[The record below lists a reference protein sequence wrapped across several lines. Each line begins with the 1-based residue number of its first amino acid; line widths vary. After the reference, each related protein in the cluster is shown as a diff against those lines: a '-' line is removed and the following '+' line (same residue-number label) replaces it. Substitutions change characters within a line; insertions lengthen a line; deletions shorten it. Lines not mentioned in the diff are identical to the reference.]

1 MLRKYLYSNIC
12 FTQQDWHEGSFIY
25 ARSSIYRSCSLETQ
39 QIEPLEDDNEKAAHR
54 RQLDSGA
61 TLLKR
66 YLIQDVIGVG
76 GMGSVYRARDLHFPN
91 VVKLVAVKEMIN
103 TAPDPIVRQT
113 IVKNFERE
121 ANLLAT
127 LDHPAIPRIYDYF
140 SEENRS
146 YLILEYIHGKDLEAV
161 IGENDGF
168 LTEEQV
174 LTWAIALCD
183 VLSFL
188 HNHKP
193 DPIIFRDMKPS
204 NVMIDHNGDV
214 KLVDFGIAKTFQVGQ
229 KGTMIGTEG
238 YSPPEQYRG
247 DATPLA
253 DMYALGA
260 TLHHA
265 LSRRDPR
272 LEPPFSFEERPIRKI
287 NPGISAELE
296 TVIGTSL
303 QYNPEDRF
311 PTADEMKESLLAAA
325 QKTGILSKVTT
336 SISQANSIKPLW
348 TFKCEDEVRGTPLNY
363 QNTIFI
369 GCYDNNLYAIN
380 AADGEFLW
388 KYPTDGG
395 VVSRPAAYEGNIYFG
410 SEDHRLHVISARSGK
425 VVWTYFT
432 DAPIRSSVRISDG
445 HAFFGSDDQYLHAVN
460 VNSGRSVWK
469 FEAAGPIRSTPYIAN
484 GLIYVGNELGD
495 FLAINFHGELK
506 WRFRAKRAITSSP
519 TISGQMVLFSSL
531 DSTLYALNQGNGFVT
546 WRFRLGKGSIS
557 SPCVMDNIIFV
568 GAADGFIY
576 AVEAKT
582 SKELWRFRTEHQV
595 SSSPVIYKDSLYCGS
610 VDGYL
615 YCLDSRSGR
624 LRWKYGTEGQI
635 VGSPLVYDD
644 VVYVGSTDRQVYAL
658 LA

>member
-1 MLRKYLYSNIC
+1 MNGDTTPRK
-12 FTQQDWHEGSFIY
+12 Q
-25 ARSSIYRSCSLETQ
+25 LE
-39 QIEPLEDDNEKAAHR
+39 
-54 RQLDSGA
+54 SGV
-61 TLLKR
+61 TLVKR

-103 TAPDPIVRQT
+103 TAPDPVVRQT
-113 IVKNFERE
+113 IVQNFERE

-127 LDHPAIPRIYDYF
+127 LNHPAIPRIYDYF
-140 SEENRS
+140 SNDDRS
-146 YLILEYIHGKDLEAV
+146 YLVLEYIHGKDLEEV
-161 IGENDGF
+161 ITENNGF
-168 LTEEQV
+168 LGEDQV
-174 LTWAIALCD
+174 LTWAIELCD

-247 DATPLA
+247 EATPLA
-253 DMYALGA
+253 DLYALGA

-272 LEPPFSFEERPIRKI
+272 MEPPFSFEERPLRKI
-287 NPGISAELE
+287 NPSVSAELE
-296 TVIGTSL
+296 TVVETSL

-311 PTADEMKESLLAAA
+311 QTADEMKDSLMAAA
-325 QKTGILSKVTT
+325 RKTGILAKVTT
-336 SISQANSIKPLW
+336 SISQSNNIKPLW
-348 TFKCEDEVRGTPLNY
+348 TFRCEDEVRGTPLNY

-369 GCYDNNLYAIN
+369 GCYDNNLYAID
-380 AADGEFLW
+380 AANGEFLW

-395 VVSRPAAYEGNIYFG
+395 IVSKPVAYEDNIYFG
-410 SEDHRLHVISARSGK
+410 SEDHRLHVVGARSGK
-425 VVWTYFT
+425 VVWTYYT
-432 DAPIRSSVRISDG
+432 EGPVRSSVRIAEG
-445 HAFFGSDDQYLHAVN
+445 HAFIGSDDQNLHAVN
-460 VNSGRSVWK
+460 VNSGRSAWR
-469 FEAAGPIRSTPYIAN
+469 FETSEPVRSTPYVAN
-484 GLIYVGNELGD
+484 ELVYVGNEMGD
-495 FLAINFHGELK
+495 FLAIDFRGELK
-506 WRFRAKRAITSSP
+506 WRFHAKRAITSSP
-519 TISGQMVLFSSL
+519 TISGQLVLFSSL
-531 DSTLYALNQGNGFVT
+531 DATLYALDYRNGFVT

-557 SPCVMDNIIFV
+557 SPCVVDNMVFV

-576 AVEAKT
+576 AVDLRTA
-582 SKELWRFRTEHQV
+582 KELWRFRTEHQV
-595 SSSPVIYKDSLYCGS
+595 SSSPTIYKDSLYCGS

-615 YCLDSRSGR
+615 YCLEYRTGR
-624 LRWKYGTEGQI
+624 LRWKFGTEGQI
-635 VGSPLVYDD
+635 IGSPLVYDD
-644 VVYVGSTDRQVYAL
+644 IVYIGSTDHQVYAL

>member
-1 MLRKYLYSNIC
+1 L
-12 FTQQDWHEGSFIY
+12 
-25 ARSSIYRSCSLETQ
+25 
-39 QIEPLEDDNEKAAHR
+39 PEDDNGDVKPR
-54 RQLDSGA
+54 RQLESGA

-103 TAPDPIVRQT
+103 TAPDPLIRQT
-113 IVKNFERE
+113 IVQNFERE

-127 LDHPAIPRIYDYF
+127 LNHASIPRIYDYF

-146 YLILEYIHGKDLEAV
+146 YLVLEYIHGKDLETIIA
-161 IGENDGF
+161 ENEGF

-174 LTWAIALCD
+174 LTWAIELCD

-214 KLVDFGIAKTFQVGQ
+214 KLVDFGIAKTFQFGQ

-247 DATPLA
+247 EATPLA
-253 DMYALGA
+253 DVYALGA
-260 TLHHA
+260 TLHHS

-272 LEPPFSFEERPIRKI
+272 MEPPFSFEDRPLLKI
-287 NPGISAELE
+287 NPGISPELDV
-296 TVIGTSL
+296 VITKAL
-303 QYNPEDRF
+303 QYDPEDRF
-311 PTADEMKESLLAAA
+311 QTTEEMKEALLAAA
-325 QKTGILSKVTT
+325 HKTGILSKVTT
-336 SISQANSIKPLW
+336 TTSLSHGNGIKPLW
-348 TFKCEDEVRGTPLNY
+348 KFKCEDEIRSTPLYYRNS
-363 QNTIFI
+363 IFI
-369 GCYDNNLYAIN
+369 GCYDNNLYALN
-380 AADGEFLW
+380 AGDGEFQW
-388 KYPTDGG
+388 KYPTEGG
-395 VVSRPAAYEGNIYFG
+395 IVSKPVAYEDNIYFG
-410 SEDHRLHVISARSGK
+410 SEDYRLHVVGARSGK
-425 VVWTYFT
+425 VVWTYYT
-432 DAPIRSSVRISDG
+432 DGPVRSSVRIAEG
-445 HAFFGSDDQYLHAVN
+445 HAFIGSDDQYLHAVN
-460 VNSGRSVWK
+460 VNTGRAAWK
-469 FEAAGPIRSTPYIAN
+469 FETSDPVRSTPYVAN
-484 GLIYVGNELGD
+484 ELVYVGNEAGEFLTID
-495 FLAINFHGELK
+495 FRGELK

-519 TISGQMVLFSSL
+519 IINKQMIVFSSL
-531 DSTLYALNQGNGFVT
+531 DGTLYALDHRNGFVI
-546 WRFRLGKGSIS
+546 WRFRLGKGSVS
-557 SPCVMDNIIFV
+557 SPCVMDDIVFV

-576 AVEAKT
+576 AVEAGT

-615 YCLDSRSGR
+615 YCLEYRTGR
-624 LRWKYGTEGQI
+624 LRWKFGTEGHI
-635 VGSPLVYDD
+635 IGSPLVYDD
-644 VVYVGSTDRQVYAL
+644 IVYVGSTDHQVYAL